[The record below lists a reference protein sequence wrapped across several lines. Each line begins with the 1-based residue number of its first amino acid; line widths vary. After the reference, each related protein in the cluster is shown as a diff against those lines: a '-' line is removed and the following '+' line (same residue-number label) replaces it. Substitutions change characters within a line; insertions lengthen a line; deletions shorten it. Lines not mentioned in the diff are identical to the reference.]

1 MPLNLEALSKGHEFP
16 SVAFHLSSQ
25 WVREYAEAVEDGAIA
40 GLGRD
45 MVPPMAVAALSIR
58 ALLDSARLPTGAIHL
73 GQEVAFFRP
82 VGMGERLS
90 AAGRDRQPGRTSGLG
105 HHEDR
110 SQGRGRGS
118 RSRHDGS
125 DYSDHAPGSG
135 PGEPDLK
142 AMTEQFD
149 REAGPKVGGELSS
162 VAKVLTQEKIDRY
175 APRRWGR

>member
-90 AAGRDRQPGRTSGLG
+90 AAGRIASRGERQGWVIMRIDLKVEDEALALVMTGRTTVTMPL
-105 HHEDR
+105 D
-110 SQGRGRGS
+110 QGQES
-118 RSRHDGS
+118 R
-125 DYSDHAPGSG
+125 
-135 PGEPDLK
+135 
-142 AMTEQFD
+142 T
-149 REAGPKVGGELSS
+149 
-162 VAKVLTQEKIDRY
+162 
-175 APRRWGR
+175 